1 LLLLLVLMQSMLLC
15 VGGFLLMR
23 YQAASAGTSLLQQL
37 YLLSL
42 SVGSGCSP
50 YMRHGQLP

>member
-23 YQAASAGTSLLQQL
+23 YQAASADTSLLQQL